1 MKQKECWDDDDD
13 DDADDDD
20 DHDDHYDYGYDYGYC
35 YNCYYHYHHCFRTS
49 LFPLETGTG
58 WHFLGAAAS
67 LVGGKGAGKRPKAQ
81 CDVSLWV

>member
-1 MKQKECWDDDDD
+1 MEVNHRRDDDD
-13 DDADDDD
+13 
-20 DHDDHYDYGYDYGYC
+20 DDHYDYGYDYGYC